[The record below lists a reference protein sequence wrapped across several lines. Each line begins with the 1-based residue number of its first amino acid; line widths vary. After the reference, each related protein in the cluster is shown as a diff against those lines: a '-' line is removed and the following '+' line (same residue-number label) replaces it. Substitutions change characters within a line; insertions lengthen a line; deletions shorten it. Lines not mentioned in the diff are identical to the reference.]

1 MSAGT
6 QPPYGRTGPHPVA
19 LSPRAQ
25 REAQQGLSLCLTW
38 LDMPLREALRDVDRR
53 LFAAAEASR
62 NHLEQQACFESRLI
76 VEREGPGFRNRFA
89 AHLSD
94 RFRRMG
100 EVPEGKPEG
109 ANPEHL
115 TLSLVDPEEQEQAD
129 ALASMAARGEARSAS
144 SLFELG
150 FRLAVL
156 AGTAPLEGEALPA
169 GPRALTA
176 ALKAAVAPMPL
187 SNPHRLLL
195 FQAVDAHVLGHGDA
209 FYGALNEHYR
219 TRGILPGF
227 RVYPNVRIATS
238 PAT

>member
-76 VEREGPGFRNRFA
+76 VEREGPAFRNRFA

-94 RFRRMG
+94 RFRRLG
-100 EVPEGKPEG
+100 NVPEEKPGG

-129 ALASMAARGEARSAS
+129 ALASMAARAEARSAS

-156 AGTAPLEGEALPA
+156 AGTAPL
-169 GPRALTA
+169 
-176 ALKAAVAPMPL
+176 
-187 SNPHRLLL
+187 
-195 FQAVDAHVLGHGDA
+195 
-209 FYGALNEHYR
+209 
-219 TRGILPGF
+219 
-227 RVYPNVRIATS
+227 
-238 PAT
+238 